1 MSPEALAEFKKF
13 GIKAVEQDAF
23 KMLEISLGVPFFSSL
38 EAIAKLRLITLS
50 DSSAT
55 SYLCCLFGGLQI
67 KHSWITDDWVS
78 GFIVRVVSH
87 ERFTR
92 LVKTEASADVASDVL
107 VFDDLLCAMGRIDRV
122 HDPEMGMVI
131 SRADV
136 MALDKVFSGENMS
149 LAELGEQL
157 RRIEDKHKK

>member
-1 MSPEALAEFKKF
+1 M
-13 GIKAVEQDAF
+13 
-23 KMLEISLGVPFFSSL
+23 
-38 EAIAKLRLITLS
+38 
-50 DSSAT
+50 
-55 SYLCCLFGGLQI
+55 
-67 KHSWITDDWVS
+67 
-78 GFIVRVVSH
+78 RVVSH
-87 ERFTR
+87 KRFTR